1 MNARRQLLILIAL
14 LVPFA
19 VNADSGYQTCI
30 ACHGANGEGNPA
42 MNAPRLAG
50 QDAAYLQ
57 RQLNNFKT
65 GVRGAE
71 PADAIGQQMRAMVN
85 TLSDEKAIAAVAGYA
100 AQLESP
106 ILTETPVENA
116 DLRNGEV
123 QYNSACGACHGGK
136 AQGNAVL
143 NSPMLAGLDR
153 AYLNRQFDNF
163 RNGLRGA
170 HPEDRLGRQMAMMAA
185 TLSKTDD
192 VRDVMAFIQAQ
203 AAK

>member
-1 MNARRQLLILIAL
+1 MNAHRQLLILIAL

-19 VNADSGYQTCI
+19 VIAHPGYQACI

-50 QDAAYLQ
+50 QDTAYLQ
-57 RQLNNFKT
+57 RQLNNFKS
-65 GVRGAE
+65 GMRGAD

-85 TLSDEKAIAAVAGYA
+85 TLANEQAIAAVADYA
-100 AQLESP
+100 AQLKSP
-106 ILTETPVENA
+106 ILTETSVENA

-136 AQGNAVL
+136 AQGNAAL

-153 AYLNRQFDNF
+153 AYLIRQFDNF
-163 RNGLRGA
+163 KNGLRGA
-170 HPEDRLGRQMAMMAA
+170 HPEDRLGRQMAMMAT
-185 TLSKTDD
+185 TLSKPDD

-203 AAK
+203 VEK